1 MQNEKYIGRTLDK
14 PIRDSMTPGRVTVIY
29 GPRRVGKTTLLKKLV
44 SEETGNTLL
53 TTGEDSVTRAFLM
66 SRNVEQIKKAFSRY
80 ALIVI
85 DEAQT
90 IPEIGACLKML
101 VDWVPEARVVV
112 SGSSSFELANQ
123 IGEPLT
129 GRKLTFTMYPISAQE
144 IARQDGVLTLM
155 QQRDDLLIYGSYPE
169 ILMTS
174 SNDEK
179 RQRLMEL
186 CSDYLYKDIL
196 MWDNLRNAAKLRHLL
211 AMLALQVGSECSLR
225 ELSGTLG
232 FAIPTITRY
241 LDLLEKSFVIR
252 RLGGFSQNMR
262 NEVTRHPKYYFY
274 DNGILN
280 ALLQN
285 FNPVSIRPDVGVL
298 WENWLV
304 MERLKKLA
312 YSKSAATPYFW
323 RTYTRSEVDWVEAE
337 NGSLHGYEFK
347 WGDKARPRSLR
358 AWRQAYP
365 QAACTLINRDSFLGF
380 VTEDGGIPPVKL

>member
-1 MQNEKYIGRTLDK
+1 MKNVKYIGRALDK
-14 PIRDSMTPGRVTVIY
+14 LVRDSMTHGRVTVIY

-44 SEETGNTLL
+44 SEETGNTLM
-53 TTGEDSVTRAFLM
+53 TTGEDATTRAFLM
-66 SRNVEQIKKAFSRY
+66 SRNVEQLQKTFSHY

-112 SGSSSFELANQ
+112 SGSSSFELAKQ

-129 GRKLTFTMYPISAQE
+129 GRKRTFTMYPISAQE
-144 IARQDGVLTLM
+144 IVQQEGVLKFT

-169 ILMTS
+169 ILTTS
-174 SNDEK
+174 TNEEK

-196 MWDNLRNAAKLRHLL
+196 MWDTLRNASKLRQLL
-211 AMLALQVGSECSLR
+211 SLLALQVGSECSLN
-225 ELSGTLG
+225 ELSGKLG
-232 FAIPTITRY
+232 IAVPTVVRY
-241 LDLLEKSFVIR
+241 LDLLEKSFVIW

-285 FNPVSIRPDVGVL
+285 FNPVELRPDAGAL

-312 YSKSAATPYFW
+312 CSKSAATPYFW
-323 RTYTRSEVDWVEAE
+323 RTYAQSEVDWVEVE
-337 NGSLHGYEFK
+337 NGELNGYEFK

-358 AWRQAYP
+358 AWQQAYP
-365 QAACTLINRDSFLGF
+365 QATHTLINRDSFLDF
-380 VTEDGGIPPVKL
+380 VT